1 MEHHFKVEE
10 AIKHGIGKAVLIYNL
25 RFWLEQNRK
34 KRKNIREI
42 NNKQY
47 YWTFNSTSAFSEIF
61 PYFTQSSIKRWL
73 VQLEQKGVILSG
85 SFNRRKNDRTKW
97 YTMPEY
103 LVVQKEPISVQFE
116 PTLDQNDPTLPDN
129 KQIINTDN
137 TDVVKSDLVYI
148 EDGQLPTIRGET
160 KIKRVMSVYIDLFKS
175 KYDAIPFNL
184 KITDEAIDAL
194 SKCYTEIQISA
205 MLISFFNWAGMS
217 GDDNFARQ
225 KLIDAV
231 HPFGW
236 FYKTVSQ
243 HEVYLK
249 NAFGLK
255 FDDEH
260 EIREFVKN
268 YLLDLKNNNYV
279 TK

>member
-25 RFWLEQNRK
+25 KFWLGKNKEK
-34 KRKNIREI
+34 GKNIHEI
-42 NNKQY
+42 NNKKY

-103 LVVQKEPISVQFE
+103 LVMEKEPMLVQIE

-137 TDVVKSDLVYI
+137 TDVVKNNDLVCI
-148 EDGQLPTIRGET
+148 EDGQLPIGRGKT
-160 KIKRVMSVYIDLFKS
+160 KIERVMSVYIDLFKD
-175 KYDAIPFNL
+175 KYSITPFNN
-184 KITDEAIDAL
+184 KITTINKEINSL
-194 SKCYTEIQISA
+194 SKCYTELQISA

-217 GDDNFARQ
+217 GDDNFSRQ
-225 KLIDAV
+225 KLTDAV

-236 FYKTVSQ
+236 FYSTINQ
-243 HEVYLK
+243 YEVYLK
-249 NAFGLK
+249 NVFGLK
-255 FDDEH
+255 FDDEY
-260 EIREFVKN
+260 EVREFVKK
-268 YLLDLKNNNYV
+268 YLLDLK
-279 TK
+279 K